1 VDDLSSAADTVVES
15 GFRGQQQQRWQELDL
30 IRNFPEKMLAKKL
43 LTSYHNTPEQ
53 PYNEKS
59 VRTVPAREDLSY

>member
-1 VDDLSSAADTVVES
+1 MGALTFDTS
-15 GFRGQQQQRWQELDL
+15 RRTIHCWLYL
-30 IRNFPEKMLAKKL
+30 IRSFPEKMLAKKL

>member
-1 VDDLSSAADTVVES
+1 MQGPGNCHMGALTFDTS
-15 GFRGQQQQRWQELDL
+15 RRTIHCWLYL